1 MRGTGFA
8 AFGDETMPVGRT
20 CTLELAKSMESSTY
34 NPVNRPADA
43 ASGHRRPRLPA
54 MVIAGLIAMML
65 ADPAAA
71 QGSGNGFLFS
81 QPAGSFSLRGGYAFA
96 SASSDVFNDA
106 MSQLTL
112 DKSDFGAFAWGG
124 DISYAAK
131 PRLDLVFD
139 VGVSS
144 SKEESEV
151 RDFVEDLPNGGSAPI
166 TQVTRYKRVP
176 LTFALKYYFVDRG
189 RAVSQL
195 AYIPSKY
202 APYMAIGAGA
212 MYYEFKQS
220 GDFVD
225 FESDPEFPEIFTAE
239 LESNGWT
246 AMAHGA
252 AGIDYSLGPWLALTG
267 EARYQW
273 AKARLDPE
281 VFEGYDKIDL
291 SGVTGTVGFKV
302 RF

>member
-1 MRGTGFA
+1 MW
-8 AFGDETMPVGRT
+8 
-20 CTLELAKSMESSTY
+20 MESSTY
-34 NPVNRPADA
+34 NPVNRPADP
-43 ASGHRRPRLPA
+43 ASGHRRHRPPA
-54 MVIAGLIAMML
+54 IAIAGLIAMML

-112 DKSDFGAFAWGG
+112 DKSDFGSFAWGG

-151 RDFVEDLPNGGSAPI
+151 RDFVEDLPGGGSAPI

-176 LTFALKYYFVDRG
+176 LTFALKYYLTDRG
-189 RAVSQL
+189 RAVSQF
-195 AYIPSKY
+195 AYIPNKY
-202 APYMAIGAGA
+202 VPYIAIGGGA
-212 MYYEFKQS
+212 MYYGFKQS

-246 AMAHGA
+246 PMAHGA

-281 VFEGYDKIDL
+281 VFVDYDKIDL